1 MRTGLA
7 IRQDEVLQNALAAL
21 ARTTGLHGKAKQAA
35 ARGTNCGDALVEI
48 PTGGQR
54 HLFLAKVKDVRHFAT
69 VAMVKEQLAGANR
82 RLRPLLV
89 APYMTRTL
97 AEYCRTIQ
105 LPFLDTAGNACLEAP
120 GLIVYVTGEPRPAD
134 VQDRVRYRAFTLAGM
149 KIVFA
154 MLCRPQLADGTYRDV
169 AKAAGVA
176 LGAVGPVMRDLET
189 RGFLVVRTKKVL
201 TDTRKLI
208 DEWVTRFPDTLR
220 PKLLPQRYQADTN
233 RLLTLNVEAHHSYWG
248 GEMAGQRLTGY
259 LKPERFMLYL
269 EKRDKALLVQARMR
283 LDPAGNTEM
292 LQAFWNLPRDEA
304 HPDTVPPLLAYADL
318 MATGEGRNMETARL
332 IYDQFLEAIQDR

>member
-7 IRQDEVLQNALAAL
+7 RQDVLQHALAAL
-21 ARTTGLHGKAKQAA
+21 ARTTGLRGKAKQAG

-48 PTGGQR
+48 QTGGR
-54 HLFLAKVKDVRHFAT
+54 RYLFLAEVKDVRHFAT
-69 VAMVKEQLAGANR
+69 VAMVKEQLACANR
-82 RLRPLLV
+82 GLRPLLV
-89 APYMTRTL
+89 APYMTRAL

-120 GLIVYVTGEPRPAD
+120 GLTVYVTGEPRPAD
-134 VQDRVRYRAFTLAGM
+134 VHDGVRYRAFTLAGM

-154 MLCRPQLADGTYRDV
+154 MLCRPQLADKTYRDV

-176 LGAVGPVMRDLET
+176 LGAVGPVIRDLEA
-189 RGFLVVRTKKVL
+189 RGFLVVRTKKAL
-201 TDTRKLI
+201 TNMRKLI
-208 DEWVTRFPDTLR
+208 EEWVTRFPDTLR
-220 PKLLPQRYQADTN
+220 PKLLPQRYQADAD
-233 RLLTLNVEAHHSYWG
+233 RLLTLNIEAHHGYWG

-269 EKRDKALLVQARMR
+269 ENRDKALLVQARMR

-292 LQAFWNLPRDEA
+292 LHAFWNLPRDEA

-332 IYDQFLEAIQDR
+332 IYDQFLEAIQGQ